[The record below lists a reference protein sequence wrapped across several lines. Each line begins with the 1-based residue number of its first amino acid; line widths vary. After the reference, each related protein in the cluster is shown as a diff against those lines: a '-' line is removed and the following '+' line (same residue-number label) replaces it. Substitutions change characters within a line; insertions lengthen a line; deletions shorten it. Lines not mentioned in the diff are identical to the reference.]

1 MIQIFPMGCPVLFG
15 HRRNIVFSPFYKR
28 DLYSSDSRKEVT
40 NTYPKMS
47 LQTGTLP
54 EEQLYEG
61 LANDTYQLITVHEEP
76 TDDAYHRICPKKI
89 RSQTST
95 VFISRFQMRMPL

>member
-1 MIQIFPMGCPVLFG
+1 MIQIFQMGCPVLFG

-28 DLYSSDSRKEVT
+28 YLYSSDSRKEVT

-76 TDDAYHRICPKKI
+76 TDDAYHRICPKK
-89 RSQTST
+89 
-95 VFISRFQMRMPL
+95 